1 MTKTKPEHNDPDNI
15 SDPMPD
21 HEPDHHSDDMEE
33 MPLME
38 HLVELRSRLMKMVA
52 AVLIVFFSL
61 FYWATDLYH
70 LVARPLLSAIPNS
83 SSMIATDV
91 LANFF
96 TPFKLTMV
104 LSIFIA
110 MPYLLSQV
118 WGFIAPGLYKH
129 ERRLAIPLMISSTL
143 LFYAGLLFAYIVV
156 FPLAF
161 GFLASI
167 ELQGVQT
174 MPDITSYLD
183 TVLKMFFAFGITF
196 EIPVAVILLVKM
208 GFTNQQS
215 LRDKRPYVIVGV
227 FIIGMLLTPPDIISQ
242 TLLAIP
248 MWALYEL
255 GIYFA
260 GFVTTT
266 EEQSTN

>member
-1 MTKTKPEHNDPDNI
+1 MSETEQNKTEIPSMT
-15 SDPMPD
+15 
-21 HEPDHHSDDMEE
+21 E
-33 MPLME
+33 MPLMG
-38 HLVELRSRLMKMVA
+38 HLLELRSRLMRMVIA
-52 AVLIVFFSL
+52 IMLVFFSL

-70 LVARPLLSAIPNS
+70 YLAMPLLAAIPNS

-110 MPYLLSQV
+110 IPYLLAQI

-129 ERRLAIPLMISSTL
+129 EKRLAIPLLVSSTL
-143 LFYAGLLFAYIVV
+143 LFYCGLAFAYYVV

-167 ELQGVQT
+167 ELEGVQT

-196 EIPVAVILLVKM
+196 EIPVAIILLVKM
-208 GFTNQQS
+208 GITNQQS

-227 FIIGMLLTPPDIISQ
+227 FIVGMLLTPPDVISQ

-248 MWALYEL
+248 MWALYEV
-255 GIYFA
+255 GIYFS
-260 GFVTTT
+260 GFVQST
-266 EEQSTN
+266 EEST

>member
-1 MTKTKPEHNDPDNI
+1 MTQQNTEQSDSEHLD
-15 SDPMPD
+15 
-21 HEPDHHSDDMEE
+21 E

-38 HLVELRSRLMKMVA
+38 HLVELRSRIMRMVI
-52 AVLIVFFSL
+52 AVLVVFFAL

-70 LVARPLLSAIPNS
+70 LVAMPLLATIPNS

-110 MPYLLSQV
+110 MPYILSQI
-118 WGFIAPGLYKH
+118 WGFIAPGLYTH
-129 ERRLAIPLMISSTL
+129 EKRLAIPLMVSSTI
-143 LFYAGLLFAYIVV
+143 LFYCGLAFAYFVV

-161 GFLASI
+161 GFLTSI

-174 MPDITSYLD
+174 MPDISSYLD
-183 TVLKMFFAFGITF
+183 TVLKLFFAFGVTF

-208 GFTNQQS
+208 GITTQAS
-215 LRDKRPYVIVGV
+215 LREKRPYVIVGV
-227 FIIGMLLTPPDIISQ
+227 FIIGMLLTPPDVISQ

-248 MWALYEL
+248 MWALYEV
-255 GIYFA
+255 GVYFA
-260 GFVTTT
+260 GYVGPKEQEKT
-266 EEQSTN
+266 E

>member
-1 MTKTKPEHNDPDNI
+1 MSKQKAETETSEQF
-15 SDPMPD
+15 
-21 HEPDHHSDDMEE
+21 EE

-38 HLVELRSRLMKMVA
+38 HLVELRQRLVRMVM
-52 AVLIVFFSL
+52 VIIFVFLCL

-70 LVARPLLSAIPNS
+70 FVAKPLLMAIPNS

-104 LSIFIA
+104 LSIFIS
-110 MPYLLSQV
+110 MPFLLSQI
-118 WGFIAPGLYKH
+118 WGFIAPGLYTH
-129 ERRLAIPLMISSTL
+129 EKRLAIPLMISSTL
-143 LFYAGLLFAYIVV
+143 LFYFGLVFAYYVV

-174 MPDITSYLD
+174 MPDISSYLD
-183 TVLKMFFAFGITF
+183 TVLKLFFAFGVTF
-196 EIPVAVILLVKM
+196 EIPVAIILLTKM
-208 GFTNQQS
+208 GITTQQS
-215 LRDKRPYVIVGV
+215 LRQKRPYVIVGV
-227 FIIGMLLTPPDIISQ
+227 FIVGMLLTPPDVISQ

-248 MWALYEL
+248 MWLLYEI

-260 GFVTTT
+260 GFVQARDEDEKQET
-266 EEQSTN
+266 EQPSN

>member
-1 MTKTKPEHNDPDNI
+1 MTDQQQDKPEDSN
-15 SDPMPD
+15 SVG
-21 HEPDHHSDDMEE
+21 EE
-33 MPLME
+33 MPLMS
-38 HLVELRSRLMKMVA
+38 HLLELRNRLLKMIT
-52 AVLIVFFSL
+52 AVFAIFFSL
-61 FYWATDLYH
+61 FYWATDLYYI
-70 LVARPLLSAIPNS
+70 LAKPLLSVIPNN

-110 MPYLLSQV
+110 IPYILSQI

-129 ERRLAIPLMISSTL
+129 EKSLAIPLMISSTL
-143 LFYAGLLFAYIVV
+143 LFYVGLMFAYFIV

-167 ELQGVQT
+167 ELEGVQT
-174 MPDITSYLD
+174 MPDISSYLD
-183 TVLKMFFAFGITF
+183 TVLKMFFAFGVTF
-196 EIPVAVILLVKM
+196 EIPIAIILLVKM
-208 GFTNQQS
+208 GITTPDN
-215 LRDKRPYVIVGV
+215 LRQKRPYVIVGV
-227 FIIGMLLTPPDIISQ
+227 FVVGMLLTPPDIISQ

-248 MWALYEL
+248 MWFLFEV

-260 GFVTTT
+260 GFIKP
-266 EEQSTN
+266 EDKSDSQSDSQSDKESKA

>member
-1 MTKTKPEHNDPDNI
+1 MTKKNSDKND
-15 SDPMPD
+15 SMA
-21 HEPDHHSDDMEE
+21 E

-38 HLVELRSRLMKMVA
+38 HLVELRSRLIRMVLA
-52 AVLIVFFSL
+52 ILIIFFSL

-70 LVARPLLSAIPNS
+70 LVAKPLLSAIPNS

-110 MPYLLSQV
+110 MPYLLSQI
-118 WGFIAPGLYKH
+118 WGFIAPGLYTH
-129 ERRLAIPLMISSTL
+129 ERRLAVPLMISSTL
-143 LFYAGLLFAYIVV
+143 LFYSGLLFAYFVV

-167 ELQGVQT
+167 ELEGVQT

-183 TVLKMFFAFGITF
+183 TVLKLFFAFGITF
-196 EIPVAVILLVKM
+196 EIPVAIILLVKM
-208 GFTNQQS
+208 GFTNQES
-215 LRDKRPYVIVGV
+215 LRAKRPYVIVGV
-227 FIIGMLLTPPDIISQ
+227 FIIGMLLTPPDVISQ

-248 MWALYEL
+248 MWVLYEV

-260 GFVTTT
+260 GFVTPKDEQETT
-266 EEQSTN
+266 

>member
-1 MTKTKPEHNDPDNI
+1 MNKSSKPEN
-15 SDPMPD
+15 SDTKD
-21 HEPDHHSDDMEE
+21 SVEQE
-33 MPLME
+33 MPLMS
-38 HLVELRSRLMKMVA
+38 HLLELRNRILRIVI
-52 AVLIVFFSL
+52 AVFAVFFSL
-61 FYWATDLYH
+61 FYWATDLYY
-70 LVARPLLSAIPNS
+70 LIAKPLLSVIPNS

-96 TPFKLTMV
+96 TPFKLTLM

-110 MPYLLSQV
+110 IPFILSQI

-129 ERRLAIPLMISSTL
+129 EKKLAIPLMISSTL
-143 LFYAGLLFAYIVV
+143 LFYFGLAFAYFVV

-161 GFLASI
+161 GFLATI

-174 MPDITSYLD
+174 MPDISSYLD
-183 TVLKMFFAFGITF
+183 TVLKLFFAFGVTF
-196 EIPVAVILLVKM
+196 EIPVAIILLVKM
-208 GFTNQQS
+208 GITSQES
-215 LRDKRPYVIVGV
+215 LREKRPYVIVAV

-248 MWALYEL
+248 MWALYEV

-260 GFVTTT
+260 GFVKNQSEETTT
-266 EEQSTN
+266 ETTSE

>member
-1 MTKTKPEHNDPDNI
+1 MA
-15 SDPMPD
+15 
-21 HEPDHHSDDMEE
+21 E

-38 HLVELRSRLMKMVA
+38 HLVELRSRLIRMVLA
-52 AVLIVFFSL
+52 ILIIFFSL

-70 LVARPLLSAIPNS
+70 LVAKPLLSAIPNS

-110 MPYLLSQV
+110 MPYLLSQI
-118 WGFIAPGLYKH
+118 WGFIAPGLYTH
-129 ERRLAIPLMISSTL
+129 ERRLAVPLMISSTL
-143 LFYAGLLFAYIVV
+143 LFYSGLLFAYFVV

-167 ELQGVQT
+167 ELEGVQT

-183 TVLKMFFAFGITF
+183 TVLKLFFAFGITF
-196 EIPVAVILLVKM
+196 EIPVAIILLVKM
-208 GFTNQQS
+208 GFTNQES
-215 LRDKRPYVIVGV
+215 LRAKRPYVIVGV
-227 FIIGMLLTPPDIISQ
+227 FIIGMLLTPPDVISQ

-248 MWALYEL
+248 MWVLYEI

-260 GFVTTT
+260 GFVTPKDKQETT
-266 EEQSTN
+266 

>member
-1 MTKTKPEHNDPDNI
+1 MTKPETADKQSEDFA
-15 SDPMPD
+15 
-21 HEPDHHSDDMEE
+21 E

-38 HLVELRSRLMKMVA
+38 HLMELRQRLLRMVMA
-52 AVLIVFFSL
+52 ILIVFASL

-70 LVARPLLSAIPNS
+70 FIAMPLLAAIPNS

-104 LSIFIA
+104 LSIFIT
-110 MPYLLSQV
+110 MPYLLSQI
-118 WGFIAPGLYKH
+118 WAFIAPGLYTH
-129 ERRLAIPLMISSTL
+129 EKRLAVPLMVSSTL
-143 LFYAGLLFAYIVV
+143 LFYCGLAFAYYVV

-161 GFLASI
+161 GFLAAI

-174 MPDITSYLD
+174 MPDISSYLN
-183 TVLKMFFAFGITF
+183 TVLKLFFAFGITF

-208 GFTNQQS
+208 GLTTQES
-215 LRDKRPYVIVGV
+215 LRAKRPYIIVGV

-248 MWALYEL
+248 MWALYEV
-255 GIYFA
+255 GVYFA
-260 GFVTTT
+260 GFVTAREK
-266 EEQSTN
+266 EEPGDTPA

>member
-1 MTKTKPEHNDPDNI
+1 
-15 SDPMPD
+15 
-21 HEPDHHSDDMEE
+21 
-33 MPLME
+33 ME
-38 HLVELRSRLMKMVA
+38 HLVELRGRLMRMVF
-52 AVLIVFFSL
+52 AVLIIFFSL

-70 LVARPLLSAIPNS
+70 LVALPLLSTIPNS

-110 MPYLLSQV
+110 MPYLLSQI

-143 LFYAGLLFAYIVV
+143 LFYAGLLFAYFVV

-161 GFLASI
+161 GFLNSI

-183 TVLKMFFAFGITF
+183 TVLKLFFAFGITF
-196 EIPVAVILLVKM
+196 EIPVAIILLVKM
-208 GFTNQQS
+208 GFTSQQS

-227 FIIGMLLTPPDIISQ
+227 FIIGMLLTPPDVISQ

-248 MWALYEL
+248 MWALYEV

-260 GFVTTT
+260 GFVKPSEET
-266 EEQSTN
+266 EESTTN

>member
-1 MTKTKPEHNDPDNI
+1 MNESNASKKAKPESSVEH
-15 SDPMPD
+15 
-21 HEPDHHSDDMEE
+21 E
-33 MPLME
+33 MPLMS
-38 HLVELRSRLMKMVA
+38 HLLELRNRLLKIVI
-52 AVLIVFFSL
+52 AVFSIFFSL
-61 FYWATDLYH
+61 FYWATDLYY
-70 LVARPLLSAIPNS
+70 LLAKPLLSVIPNS

-96 TPFKLTMV
+96 TPFKLTLV

-110 MPYLLSQV
+110 IPFILSQI

-129 ERRLAIPLMISSTL
+129 EKKLAIPLMVSSTL
-143 LFYAGLLFAYIVV
+143 LFYLGLAFAYFVV

-174 MPDITSYLD
+174 MPDISSYLD
-183 TVLKMFFAFGITF
+183 TVLKLFFAFGVTF
-196 EIPVAVILLVKM
+196 EIPVAIILLVKM
-208 GFTNQQS
+208 GITTQES
-215 LRDKRPYVIVGV
+215 LREKRPYVIVGV
-227 FIIGMLLTPPDIISQ
+227 FVIGMLLTPPDIISQ

-248 MWALYEL
+248 MWALYEV

-260 GFVTTT
+260 GFIKNNTENTT
-266 EEQSTN
+266 ETTK

>member
-1 MTKTKPEHNDPDNI
+1 MSKQNPDSQNE
-15 SDPMPD
+15 SMA
-21 HEPDHHSDDMEE
+21 E

-38 HLVELRSRLMKMVA
+38 HLIELRGRLMKMVF
-52 AVLIVFFSL
+52 AVLLIFFSL
-61 FYWATDLYH
+61 FYWATDIYH
-70 LVARPLLSAIPNS
+70 LVALPLLSAIPNS

-110 MPYLLSQV
+110 MPYLLSQI
-118 WGFIAPGLYKH
+118 WAFIAPGLYTH
-129 ERRLAIPLMISSTL
+129 ERRLAVPLMISSTL
-143 LFYAGLLFAYIVV
+143 LFYSGMVFAYFVV

-183 TVLKMFFAFGITF
+183 TVLKLFFAFGITF
-196 EIPVAVILLVKM
+196 EIPVAIILLVKM

-215 LRDKRPYVIVGV
+215 LREKRPYVIVGV
-227 FIIGMLLTPPDIISQ
+227 FVIGMLLTPPDVISQ

-248 MWALYEL
+248 MWALYEV

-260 GFVTTT
+260 GFVKTDKT
-266 EEQSTN
+266 EEQT

>member
-1 MTKTKPEHNDPDNI
+1 MSKSKTSKKAKPENPVEH
-15 SDPMPD
+15 
-21 HEPDHHSDDMEE
+21 E
-33 MPLME
+33 MPLMS
-38 HLVELRSRLMKMVA
+38 HLLELRNRLLKIVI
-52 AVLIVFFSL
+52 AVFSIFFSL
-61 FYWATDLYH
+61 FYWATDLYY
-70 LVARPLLSAIPNS
+70 LLAKPLLSVIPNS

-96 TPFKLTMV
+96 TPFKLTLV

-110 MPYLLSQV
+110 IPFILSQI

-129 ERRLAIPLMISSTL
+129 EKKLAIPLMVSSTL
-143 LFYAGLLFAYIVV
+143 LFYLGLTFAYFVV

-174 MPDITSYLD
+174 MPDISSYLD
-183 TVLKMFFAFGITF
+183 TVLKLFFAFGVTF
-196 EIPVAVILLVKM
+196 EIPVAIILLVKM
-208 GFTNQQS
+208 GITTQES
-215 LRDKRPYVIVGV
+215 LREKRPYVIVGV
-227 FIIGMLLTPPDIISQ
+227 FVIGMLLTPPDIISQ

-248 MWALYEL
+248 MWALYEV

-260 GFVTTT
+260 GFIKNQTENTT
-266 EEQSTN
+266 ETTE

>member
-1 MTKTKPEHNDPDNI
+1 MNQSNTTDKEKPENPV
-15 SDPMPD
+15 
-21 HEPDHHSDDMEE
+21 EQE
-33 MPLME
+33 MPLMS
-38 HLVELRSRLMKMVA
+38 HLVELRNRLLKMVI
-52 AVLIVFFSL
+52 AVFAIFFSL
-61 FYWATDLYH
+61 FYWATDLYY
-70 LVARPLLSAIPNS
+70 LLSKPLLSVIPNS

-96 TPFKLTMV
+96 TPFKLTLV

-110 MPYLLSQV
+110 IPYILSQA

-129 ERRLAIPLMISSTL
+129 EKKLAIPLMVSSTL
-143 LFYAGLLFAYIVV
+143 LFYLGLAFAYFVV

-161 GFLASI
+161 GFLAAI

-174 MPDITSYLD
+174 MPDISSYLD
-183 TVLKMFFAFGITF
+183 TVLKLFFAFGITF
-196 EIPVAVILLVKM
+196 EIPVAIILLIKM
-208 GFTNQQS
+208 GITSQQS

-227 FIIGMLLTPPDIISQ
+227 FVIGMLLTPPDIISQ

-248 MWALYEL
+248 MWALYEV

-260 GFVTTT
+260 GFIKTQEENTTKTT
-266 EEQSTN
+266 E